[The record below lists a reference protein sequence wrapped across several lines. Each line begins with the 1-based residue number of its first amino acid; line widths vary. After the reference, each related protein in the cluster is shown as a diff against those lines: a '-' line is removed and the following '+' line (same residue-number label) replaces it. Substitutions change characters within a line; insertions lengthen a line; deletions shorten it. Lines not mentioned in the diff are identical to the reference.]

1 VKLPIS
7 SQGERV
13 ETLGWRKGCGGGG
26 SSKIKKDEMKKE
38 IRKKMKMRI
47 IKK

>member
-13 ETLGWRKGCGGGG
+13 ETLGWRKGDGGGG
-26 SSKIKKDEMKKE
+26 LQEDKKNEVKKE
-38 IRKKMKMRI
+38 IHKKMKTRI
-47 IKK
+47 VKK